1 MNINKKLSSK
11 GFTLID
17 ILLTSAIVSLLS
29 SLFLFQISEARKKA
43 DDSHMK
49 VEAQQV
55 SNAVALYKNDHE
67 GRVPL
72 SVTGAPSVRYTETQ
86 SEYQATM
93 QLLVDGGYIAEI
105 PTSPSG
111 TSYTYSVSQD
121 KSEAVFGVRLNKAVA
136 NNKKNSCSA
145 TPSQTFNFT
154 SCSTSGICSPG
165 QISETSSCFLLSSAA
180 ENCHC
185 TTTLV
190 YSLNPNTYP
199 SQVCSEAYAVGDC
212 PIISYKDGQE
222 DTMYTQ
228 KSNFDN
234 GIDKRNLLALPYIT
248 SLPTGYMTCQHDP
261 VPMGSDT
268 IACDGSS
275 ESEYCEC
282 I

>member
-43 DDSHMK
+43 NDAHMK
-49 VEAQQV
+49 TEAQQV
-55 SNAVALYKNDHE
+55 SNAIALYKNDNN

-72 SVTGAPSVRYTETQ
+72 HVTAVSGSLYPETDPK
-86 SEYQATM
+86 YKDTM
-93 QLLVDGGYIAEI
+93 QLLVDGGYIADI
-105 PTSPSG
+105 PASPSG
-111 TSYTYSVSQD
+111 TSYAYSASQD
-121 KSEAVFGVRLNKAVA
+121 KSKAVFGVRLNKAVA

-145 TPSQTFNFT
+145 APSQTFNFT

-185 TTTLV
+185 TTTSV

-199 SQVCSEAYAVGDC
+199 SQVCLEAYAAGYC
-212 PIISYKDGQE
+212 PAISYKDGQE

-228 KSNFDN
+228 ESNFYN
-234 GIDKRNLLALPYIT
+234 GIDKRNLLALPYIRP
-248 SLPTGYMTCQHDP
+248 LPTGYMTCQHDP
-261 VPMGSDT
+261 VPMGTDT

-275 ESEYCEC
+275 DSEYCEC